1 MHTYYLCIWYVG
13 WKRHVTDVPSGWLV
27 TVVPFWLSE
36 VVIKLVLTKETGES
50 IILVNIPGVYV

>member
-1 MHTYYLCIWYVG
+1 M
-13 WKRHVTDVPSGWLV
+13 TDVPSGWLV